1 MERQPGNDDGDIED
15 ADEPHESK
23 KRNKVKYILSKHHK
37 SRFEQKQTGKGQGG
51 KKGRKVG
58 TRLPSIQGKTFLV
71 RNLYSLVNRWQSGW
85 MIYHPTGINRRN
97 GGYKIQ
103 KIFQMQKVKSRN
115 KLTRQK
121 QSGERGQ
128 LCPLSSRPSLEEGH
142 PSLPVGP
149 RKPMSEEEQPRGPS
163 GTERVDALRPA
174 EDR

>member
-1 MERQPGNDDGDIED
+1 MMMVT
-15 ADEPHESK
+15 SK
-23 KRNKVKYILSKHHK
+23 TPTSHMKAKRETKLSIFYQNTIKAGFNK
-37 SRFEQKQTGKGQGG
+37 KQTGKGQGG

-149 RKPMSEEEQPRGPS
+149 RKPMSEEEEQPRRPS
-163 GTERVDALRPA
+163 GNDRVEALRPA